1 VKRVVSPDALTPIE
15 ERELNQP
22 ADHPAVI
29 RNPDQWRDAFGYAA
43 PAGFF
48 ETEREA
54 A

>member
-1 VKRVVSPDALTPIE
+1 MKRTVSPDALTPLE

-29 RNPDQWRDAFGYAA
+29 RTPDQWREAFGYAA
-43 PAGFF
+43 PAGVF
-48 ETEREA
+48 EPEREA